1 QAKPYEVE
9 LCVAEV
15 AHFGETKA
23 PELYRITYDGSIAD
37 EPHFV
42 VMGGTTEPI
51 AAALNESYTENASLA
66 DAVSIAVGAL
76 SSGEK
81 GTEPRV
87 LGPEVLEVAI
97 LDANRPRR
105 AFRRITGAAL
115 EALLPQPV
123 SAGSDDST
131 DAAEAES

>member
-1 QAKPYEVE
+1 VE

-15 AHFGETKA
+15 AHYGETKA

-51 AAALNESYTENASLA
+51 ATALNDTYAENASLA

-76 SSGEK
+76 SAGGNGS
-81 GTEPRV
+81 EPRT
-87 LGPEVLEVAI
+87 LGPATLEVAI
-97 LDANRPRR
+97 LDVNRPRR

-115 EALLPQPV
+115 EGLLPQ
-123 SAGSDDST
+123 GDSDE
-131 DAAEAES
+131 AAEAQPSTGEGSSAE